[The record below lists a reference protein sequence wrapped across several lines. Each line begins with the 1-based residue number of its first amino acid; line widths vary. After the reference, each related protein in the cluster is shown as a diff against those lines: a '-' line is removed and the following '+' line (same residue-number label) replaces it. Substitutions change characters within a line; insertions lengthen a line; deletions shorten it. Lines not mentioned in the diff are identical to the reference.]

1 VPGNQ
6 QKDGF
11 IGLTDLISLFD
22 SESNSQGH
30 MINLQHIS
38 KWITIGGVRTF
49 ILKDINLEI
58 REGEFISVMGPSG
71 SGKSTLLN
79 IIGMLDE
86 PSEGSYM
93 FMENN
98 VFSLKERQRSQLYKS
113 HIGFVFQAYHLI
125 DELTVYEN
133 IETPLIYQD
142 IKSSERKA
150 IVADI
155 LDRFQIVGKK
165 DLFPTQLSGG
175 QQQLVGIARA
185 LVAKPKLILA
195 DEPTGNLNSKQGE
208 EIMDLF
214 KNLNTEDKVTIVQVT
229 HSEKNAEYGSHIIHL
244 LDGRIDK
251 IH

>member
-1 VPGNQ
+1 
-6 QKDGF
+6 
-11 IGLTDLISLFD
+11 
-22 SESNSQGH
+22 
-30 MINLQHIS
+30 MIKLGHIS
-38 KWITIGGVRTF
+38 KWINQGNIRNF

-58 REGEFISVMGPSG
+58 GEGEFVSVMGPSG

-79 IIGMLDE
+79 IIGMLDTA
-86 PSEGSYM
+86 SEGDYQ
-93 FMENN
+93 FFDQE
-98 VFSLKERQRSQLYKS
+98 VFKLKEKQRSNLYKS

-142 IKSSERKA
+142 IKGSERKG

-155 LDRFQIVGKK
+155 LDRFQMVGKK

-195 DEPTGNLNSKQGE
+195 DEPTGNLNSRQGE
-208 EIMDLF
+208 EIMELF
-214 KNLNTEDKVTIVQVT
+214 TKLNQEDKVSIIQVT
-229 HSEKNAEYGSHIIHL
+229 HSEKNAAYGKRIIHL
-244 LDGRIDK
+244 LDGRIEK
-251 IH
+251 TVTI